1 MQRFKI
7 RTLSLVSLILLM
19 ACSQK
24 IVYVQSDC
32 LLLPD
37 ITITD
42 EDKETLLETQDLLS
56 YQFLKS
62 LRDYKDQRK
71 THCLNES

>member
-7 RTLSLVSLILLM
+7 RTLSLVSLILLA

-24 IVYVQSDC
+24 TVYVQSDC

-42 EDKETLLETQDLLS
+42 EDKEALLETQDLLS

-71 THCLNES
+71 ANCKNA